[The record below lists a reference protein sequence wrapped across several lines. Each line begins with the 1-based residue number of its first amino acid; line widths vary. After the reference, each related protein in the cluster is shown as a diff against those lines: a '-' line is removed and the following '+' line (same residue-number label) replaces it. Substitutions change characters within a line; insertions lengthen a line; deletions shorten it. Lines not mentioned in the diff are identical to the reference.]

1 MFGDNEAFL
10 NKFKTCARARPIDQ
24 QRLDEQFY
32 RKESTKPLFSENEIL
47 TVENLYRYRCLMDV
61 LKILKYCT
69 PVSLL
74 NLFKKSHRKE
84 LLLITP
90 TPSNQFVYK
99 ASSMWNEFCKLATDL
114 DLSSPLSKFKNLL
127 FKSIMNS
134 QKNHGRNWCEKN
146 FHEFIKPST

>member
-1 MFGDNEAFL
+1 MFGDNESFQ
-10 NKFKTCARARPIDQ
+10 NKFKTCARVRPIDQ

-32 RKESTKPLFSENEIL
+32 RKESTKPIFSKNDIL
-47 TVENLYRYRCLMDV
+47 AVENLYRYRCLMNV

-74 NLFKKSHRKE
+74 SLFKKSQRKE

-99 ASSMWNEFCKLATDL
+99 SSCMWNEFRKIAINL
-114 DLSSPLSKFKNLL
+114 DLSSSVSKFKNLL
-127 FKSIMNS
+127 FKSIMKS
-134 QKNHGRNWCEKN
+134 QKNHGKIWCGKN
-146 FHEFIKPST
+146 FCEFL